1 MYGFLSNIGATA
13 LTDGIKFLYD
23 QASELLKRRRDRAGT
38 ESGENSSAIAVQ
50 SSAAGELGPKA
61 FTNTKADR
69 IAKGASVTQ
78 IKAGP
83 GPGDY
88 TAKGRF
94 GTIEG
99 TLTGIDLS
107 NRS

>member
-1 MYGFLSNIGATA
+1 MSGFLSNISATV

-23 QASELLKRRRDRAGT
+23 QASELLKRRRDRADTG
-38 ESGENSSAIAVQ
+38 SGENSSTIVAQPSV
-50 SSAAGELGPKA
+50 AGELGPKA
-61 FTNTKADR
+61 FTDTKADR
-69 IAKGASVTQ
+69 IAKDASVTQ

-107 NRS
+107 KRS